1 MGEPLRSVG
10 SGDCGAAA
18 GRPGC
23 QVVFTAAAEP
33 GGWTVLT
40 TLSGVPCCDHVK
52 ASLMV
57 VKVLASRSAM
67 RVAPSPGW

>member
-1 MGEPLRSVG
+1 MGEPFRSVG

-57 VKVLASRSAM
+57 VRVLASRAAM
-67 RVAPSPGW
+67 RVVPSPGW